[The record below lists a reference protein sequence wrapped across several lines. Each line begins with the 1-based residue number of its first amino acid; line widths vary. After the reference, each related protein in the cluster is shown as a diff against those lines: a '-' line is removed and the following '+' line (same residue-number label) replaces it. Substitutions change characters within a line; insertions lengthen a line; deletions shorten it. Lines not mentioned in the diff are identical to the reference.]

1 MIDKGAV
8 LLRNQKE
15 PGEGGK
21 GRGRLAGF
29 WHVAGGG
36 VLGGAGRDRSP
47 RPSLATYDASGRR
60 RPKRPS
66 QAAEQQQQAGPP
78 QDRRP
83 HHHRWAVERSSLS
96 SLFA

>member
-8 LLRNQKE
+8 LRRNQKE
-15 PGEGGK
+15 PGETGK
-21 GRGRLAGF
+21 GHGRLAGF
-29 WHVAGGG
+29 WHVAGGRTE
-36 VLGGAGRDRSP
+36 VRSRDRSP

-60 RPKRPS
+60 TPKRPS
-66 QAAEQQQQAGPP
+66 PAAEQQQQAGPP